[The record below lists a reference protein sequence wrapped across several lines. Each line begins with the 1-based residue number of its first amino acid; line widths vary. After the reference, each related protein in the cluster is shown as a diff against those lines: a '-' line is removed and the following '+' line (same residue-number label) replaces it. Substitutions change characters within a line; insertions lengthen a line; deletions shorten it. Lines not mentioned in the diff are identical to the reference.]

1 MQGSL
6 ARRSPADVLSDAQRN
21 RTSGVLTFR
30 LDPISRQ
37 IHLEA
42 GVHIRFAA
50 SNHPAESLT
59 SWFLERG
66 GVAEEQLRQAA
77 LEKRPEEFLG
87 STLLRLG
94 LVTPEDLV
102 ELTEMHIRRIARA
115 AMRMGG
121 AAYQFQE
128 GGTPLRDP
136 MIGGVLT
143 AEVLLEWT
151 REINNPDW
159 IRGRLGSPDSRI
171 QRGARPPDGY
181 QRIRLDPA
189 EGYIMSRVDGVATIR
204 EICMVSPMGDDKTL
218 AALLGL
224 SLAGILEMPGGATEQ
239 PGPAARP
246 ELPPVDAAGS
256 SQSSRSPSP
265 PKPPAVKPSVPTQAA
280 AKPIVLPS
288 PTASAKPPAP
298 SVPAA
303 SKAPPPAAARPGS
316 PQAAPAFQPPGAARP
331 GPIGLVPKARIPLG
345 GAGRGLRPV
354 RRPGAAIP
362 KPLRPAI
369 KPAAETVVDVETEML
384 RRFRDIHTLD
394 LYQVLDVAPV
404 ATMDMIRRSYY
415 ALARR
420 LHPDTFHR
428 EDLKSK
434 AEKVFGRITEAY
446 ATLSH
451 PTTREKYD
459 EERQARGS
467 QTEDKSADATAVARM
482 NFKHGREH
490 FEHGRLSE
498 ALSFL
503 QNACQQDPTRAE
515 YFEYLGMAQTKNPRL
530 RKQAEESLL
539 KAIELAPMSASS
551 HALLGQLYERAGV
564 MDRARAMYRKALE
577 WDPTN
582 ETALAGLE
590 SEGSTRKGILGLFSR
605 K

>member
-6 ARRSPADVLSDAQRN
+6 DRRSPADVLSEAQRN
-21 RTSGVLTFR
+21 RTTGVLTFR

-66 GVAEEQLRQAA
+66 GVAEEQLRRAA

-94 LVTPEDLV
+94 LITPEDLV
-102 ELTEMHIRRIARA
+102 ELSEMHIRRIARA

-121 AAYQFQE
+121 AGYQFQE
-128 GGTPLRDP
+128 GEAPLRDP

-151 REINNPDW
+151 REINDPDW

-171 QRGARPPDGY
+171 QRGSQPPEGY

-189 EGYIMSRVDGVATIR
+189 EGYIMSRVDGVASIR

-224 SLAGILEMPGGATEQ
+224 ALAGILEMPGGATERR
-239 PGPAARP
+239 GPSARP
-246 ELPPVDAAGS
+246 EPSPADAARH
-256 SQSSRSPSP
+256 SRVPSP
-265 PKPPAVKPSVPTQAA
+265 PTPPA
-280 AKPIVLPS
+280 
-288 PTASAKPPAP
+288 TASVKPPAP
-298 SVPAA
+298 PAPAA
-303 SKAPPPAAARPGS
+303 SPSAPPQAAARPAG
-316 PQAAPAFQPPGAARP
+316 PQAAPAQRTAGAARK
-331 GPIGLVPKARIPLG
+331 GPIGLVPKSRIPPG
-345 GAGRGLRPV
+345 AAGRGT
-354 RRPGAAIP
+354 
-362 KPLRPAI
+362 KPLRPGAMSRPLRPVS
-369 KPAAETVVDVETEML
+369 KPPVESVMDVETDML

-394 LYQVLDVAPV
+394 LYQVLDVQPT
-404 ATMDMIRRSYY
+404 ATVDVIRRSYY

-434 AEKVFGRITEAY
+434 AEKVFARITEAY
-446 ATLSH
+446 STLSH
-451 PTTREKYD
+451 QASREKYD
-459 EERQARGS
+459 EERQTRTSHA
-467 QTEDKSADATAVARM
+467 EDKSADAASVARM
-482 NFKHGREH
+482 NFKHGRDH

-503 QNACQQDPTRAE
+503 QNACQQDPRAE
-515 YFEYLGMAQTKNPRL
+515 YFEYLGIAQTKNPRL
-530 RKQAEESLL
+530 RKLAEESLL
-539 KAIELAPMSASS
+539 KAIELAPMSATPYA
-551 HALLGQLYERAGV
+551 HLGQLYERAGAL
-564 MDRARAMYRKALE
+564 DRARAMYKKALE
-577 WDPTN
+577 WDPAN
-582 ETALAGLE
+582 EMALAGLQ
-590 SEGSTRKGILGLFSR
+590 SEGSSRKGILGLFSR

>member
-6 ARRSPADVLSDAQRN
+6 ARRSPADVLSEAQRN
-21 RTSGVLTFR
+21 RATGILTFR

-59 SWFLERG
+59 NWFLERG
-66 GVAEEQLRQAA
+66 GVAEEQLRRAA

-94 LVTPEDLV
+94 LITPEDLV
-102 ELTEMHIRRIARA
+102 ELSEMHIRRIARA

-121 AAYQFQE
+121 AAYQYQE
-128 GGTPLRDP
+128 GESPRRDP

-151 REINNPDW
+151 REINDRDW

-171 QRGARPPDGY
+171 QRGSQPPEGY

-189 EGYIMSRVDGVATIR
+189 EGYIMSRVDGVASIR

-224 SLAGILEMPGGATEQ
+224 ALAGILEMPGGATER
-239 PGPAARP
+239 PVPSARPASSPADAARP
-246 ELPPVDAAGS
+246 QQD
-256 SQSSRSPSP
+256 SRMPSP
-265 PKPPAVKPSVPTQAA
+265 PTPPA
-280 AKPIVLPS
+280 
-288 PTASAKPPAP
+288 TASVKPPAP
-298 SVPAA
+298 PAPAA
-303 SKAPPPAAARPGS
+303 STSAPPQAAARPAG
-316 PQAAPAFQPPGAARP
+316 PQAAPVRRPAGAARQ
-331 GPIGLVPKARIPLG
+331 GPMGLVPKSRIPPG
-345 GAGRGLRPV
+345 GAGRGT
-354 RRPGAAIP
+354 
-362 KPLRPAI
+362 KPLRPGAMSRPLRPVS
-369 KPAAETVVDVETEML
+369 KPPVESVMDVEAEML

-394 LYQVLDVAPV
+394 LYQVLDVQAA
-404 ATMDMIRRSYY
+404 ATMDVIRRSYY
-415 ALARR
+415 SLARR
-420 LHPDTFHR
+420 LHPDTFRR

-434 AEKVFGRITEAY
+434 AEKVFARITEAY
-446 ATLSH
+446 STLSH
-451 PTTREKYD
+451 PSSREKYD
-459 EERQARGS
+459 EERQARTS
-467 QTEDKSADATAVARM
+467 HAEDKSADAASVARM
-482 NFKHGREH
+482 NFKHGRDH

-503 QNACQQDPTRAE
+503 QNACQQDPRAE
-515 YFEYLGMAQTKNPRL
+515 YFEYLGIAQTKNPRL

-539 KAIELAPMSASS
+539 KAIELAPMSATA
-551 HALLGQLYERAGV
+551 HAHLGQLYERAGAL
-564 MDRARAMYRKALE
+564 DRARAMYRKALE
-577 WDPTN
+577 WDPAN
-582 ETALAGLE
+582 EMALAGLQ